1 MYCEALSELAQLIRQ
16 QTDARGILQ
25 LKRARFKSYFPAAL
39 PRRKAAG
46 GDGCRAGLGSSAAP
60 ARLDLLSFVD
70 RRITEVITGNL
81 YLQFLPG

>member
-1 MYCEALSELAQLIRQ
+1 M
-16 QTDARGILQ
+16 GILQ

-60 ARLDLLSFVD
+60 ARFGIGHALRQNRSMPFTAGVGSADEVLKALFVD
-70 RRITEVITGNL
+70 
-81 YLQFLPG
+81 F